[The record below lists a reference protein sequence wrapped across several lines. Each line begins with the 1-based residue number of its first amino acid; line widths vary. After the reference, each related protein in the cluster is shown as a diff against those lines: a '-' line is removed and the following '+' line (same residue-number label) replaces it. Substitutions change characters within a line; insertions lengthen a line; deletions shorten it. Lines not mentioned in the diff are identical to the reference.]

1 MSEWR
6 YPGTKVHACFRG
18 LAVGFSGKTFS
29 AMTRLRRV
37 SSEGPGIRRRRRGR
51 GFSYL
56 GPNGTPVRGDETIHR
71 IRALAIPPAWTDVW
85 ICPDPLGHLQAS
97 GTDAAGRRQYLYH
110 ERWRARRDAEK
121 FDRMLAFA
129 HRLPQVRER
138 VAADLERR
146 GLAREKALAVA
157 VRLLDLALFRVG
169 SESYTR
175 DNGSFGLATVRR
187 DHVRTSGDV
196 VRFDYRA
203 KSGQRRIQ
211 EVADAEI
218 APIVRTLKRRRDENP
233 ELLAYRNGSGWRD
246 VRSEDVNAYV
256 KELAGDGFSAKDF
269 RTWHGTV
276 FAAVALAAAG
286 EVPVAQGPRR
296 RRISAA
302 VKEVAAE
309 LGNTPAVAR
318 ASYIDPRMLD
328 RYEEG
333 VTITRRLEETVD
345 GDLADPAFRDAV
357 EAAVLDLLEDGRHQ
371 LAAA

>member
-1 MSEWR
+1 
-6 YPGTKVHACFRG
+6 
-18 LAVGFSGKTFS
+18 
-29 AMTRLRRV
+29 MTRLRRV
-37 SSEGPGIRRRRRGR
+37 SSEGPGIRRQRRGR

-56 GPNGTPVRGDETIHR
+56 DQTGAPVTHDETIRR
-71 IRALAIPPAWTDVW
+71 IRALAIPPAWKDVW

-110 ERWRARRDAEK
+110 ERWRTRRDAEK

-129 HRLPQVRER
+129 HRLPQLRER
-138 VAADLERR
+138 VAADLGRR
-146 GLAREKALAVA
+146 NLPREKALATA

-196 VRFDYRA
+196 IRFDYRA

-218 APIVRTLKRRRDENP
+218 APVVRTLKRRRDENP
-233 ELLAYRNGSGWRD
+233 ELLAYRNGTGWRD

-256 KELAGDGFSAKDF
+256 KELAGDGFTAKDF

-286 EVPVAQGPRR
+286 EVPAAQAGRR

-318 ASYIDPRMLD
+318 ASYIDPRLLD

-333 VTITRRLEETVD
+333 VTITERLAVAVE

-357 EAAVLDLLEDGRHQ
+357 EAAVLDLLEDAPREV
-371 LAAA
+371 AAA